1 MKKILFLVL
10 TSTAISFFAQK
21 KTVPANSENIAKAEK
36 INNSA
41 QLYEEAYELYQ
52 SEKYDQAL
60 EKINAAIKLDNRK
73 IDFYDLKCYILI
85 KQKKNKEVI
94 ETATYAISLDPKDA
108 KFYEIRGNTYYFDFE
123 PEKALQDYRKMISL
137 DKNNVRYYNN
147 YLKLLNEK
155 RLDQEMIN
163 LYPVFAKALPQIK
176 ENSNNK
182 FLHDVYFYFSLPFE
196 RAKNYEKA
204 KALLTEAINQDDTGS
219 MYYNN
224 RGLIYQETGDLKLA
238 LQDLDKAIEIKSDE
252 PSYYENRD
260 RISRFVL
267 TGQFLRI
274 GFV

>member
-60 EKINAAIKLDNRK
+60 EKINAAIKLDKRK

-155 RLDQEMIN
+155 RLD
-163 LYPVFAKALPQIK
+163 
-176 ENSNNK
+176 
-182 FLHDVYFYFSLPFE
+182 
-196 RAKNYEKA
+196 
-204 KALLTEAINQDDTGS
+204 
-219 MYYNN
+219 
-224 RGLIYQETGDLKLA
+224 
-238 LQDLDKAIEIKSDE
+238 
-252 PSYYENRD
+252 
-260 RISRFVL
+260 
-267 TGQFLRI
+267 
-274 GFV
+274 